1 MAKWGK
7 FRGLAST
14 LALALGLS
22 LAPIASMASSPVANI
37 LFYTGS
43 ACADNSSQRIYFCLD
58 FRNLSG
64 GYDVTFDGDG
74 MRFDWSVATGGVEV
88 DSGGSIARYGMRS
101 GTPASWGFHRQEV
114 NGLTAG
120 TAYLVTMTVDNG
132 GQITVKTLNITT
144 PGSAPAPSPEPETPS
159 ESESVSSASPE
170 PEEAAPSVGTVTLRA
185 ASQMNGGESLAITI
199 TVLDTNSAPMS
210 GKTVTLFS
218 TGPGNLS
225 ALSATT
231 NGAGEA
237 TVNFTAP
244 AEASGFATIYATV
257 DSTQQHKSLEISP
270 RSNETRRFGGYAVI
284 HPTTNH
290 VCGVIVSNGATT
302 RMSSDYMGCPA
313 GSLVVFQTKP
323 SPTGNVA
330 GWHGTDVFYRGGTFY
345 LPGGITITDGI
356 ATDSSGRIWDTGTG
370 QTLVQGSESPSQPA
384 PSTSSPS
391 ASESESV
398 ASESQAPQPDLPAA
412 QPDSPV
418 EPEPASTVAI
428 NTSEEGV
435 NIVVENG
442 VGKRLSARI
451 AGRWLVETVD
461 ASPFEAFR
469 PLVPGSS
476 VQISVWLDGEFVSSK
491 TVTSGELSTQSP
503 VADSQVPESASSP
516 ETRESTSH
524 AVSNASV
531 GIQSSGNVIQFELLG
546 AAGKRV
552 SLKIG
557 GRWVVQYP
565 ESNVSRYTTSSV
577 AGTEVGISVYVDGL
591 LIGDATIQVGQTES
605 VSIAAVDIDSN
616 DPSSS
621 GPSSFPPQSTSSPEV
636 NISSSNSQIIFS
648 IFNAEGKKLSLKIG
662 GRWVVR
668 YPDSP
673 NYLFTTDSTAGAT
686 IAIQKFIDGSLLG
699 VESITVNS

>member
-1 MAKWGK
+1 MTKWGK

-22 LAPIASMASSPVANI
+22 LAPAAAMASGPVANI

-43 ACADNSSQRIYFCLD
+43 ACAENSGQRIYFCLD
-58 FRNLSG
+58 FRNSSG

-120 TAYLVTMTVDNG
+120 TTYLVTMTVDNG
-132 GQITVKTLNITT
+132 GQVTVKTLNITT

-170 PEEAAPSVGTVTLRA
+170 PEEAAPSVGSVTLRA
-185 ASQMNGGESLAITI
+185 ASQMNGGETLAITI
-199 TVLDTNSAPMS
+199 AVVDANSAPMS

-257 DSTQQHKSLEISP
+257 DSTQQLKSIEISP

-345 LPGGITITDGI
+345 LPGGTTITDGI
-356 ATDSSGRIWDTGTG
+356 ATDSSGRVWDTGTG
-370 QTLVQGSESPSQPA
+370 QTLVQGSVSPSQPA

-398 ASESQAPQPDLPAA
+398 ASESQAPQPEPPAA
-412 QPDSPV
+412 QPESPA

-435 NIVVENG
+435 RIVVENG

-491 TVTSGELSTQSP
+491 TVSSGEPSTQSP
-503 VADSQVPESASSP
+503 VVAAQSSEPSSSP
-516 ETRESTSH
+516 EVSESTSST
-524 AVSNASV
+524 VSNAAV
-531 GIQSSGNVIQFELLG
+531 GIESSGNVIEFQISN

-557 GRWVVQYP
+557 GRWVVEYP
-565 ESNVSRYTTSSV
+565 ESNSFAYSTSSV
-577 AGTEVGISVYVDGL
+577 AGAEVDISVYLDGV
-591 LIGDATIQVGQTES
+591 LIGGSSIQVGQTES
-605 VSIAAVDIDSN
+605 VSITTVDFESDE
-616 DPSSS
+616 PT
-621 GPSSFPPQSTSSPEV
+621 TSSPASSPAQSSESPEV
-636 NISSSNSQIIFS
+636 SVSSSDSQIVIS
-648 IFNAEGKKLSLKIG
+648 TSNAEGRKLSLKIG

-668 YPDSP
+668 YPDTD
-673 NYLFTTDSTAGAT
+673 NYVFTTESIAGSTV
-686 IAIQKFIDGSLLG
+686 AIRKYIDGSLLG
-699 VESITVNS
+699 VETITVGG

>member
-1 MAKWGK
+1 
-7 FRGLAST
+7 
-14 LALALGLS
+14 
-22 LAPIASMASSPVANI
+22 
-37 LFYTGS
+37 
-43 ACADNSSQRIYFCLD
+43 
-58 FRNLSG
+58 
-64 GYDVTFDGDG
+64 
-74 MRFDWSVATGGVEV
+74 
-88 DSGGSIARYGMRS
+88 
-101 GTPASWGFHRQEV
+101 
-114 NGLTAG
+114 
-120 TAYLVTMTVDNG
+120 
-132 GQITVKTLNITT
+132 
-144 PGSAPAPSPEPETPS
+144 
-159 ESESVSSASPE
+159 
-170 PEEAAPSVGTVTLRA
+170 
-185 ASQMNGGESLAITI
+185 MNGGETLAITI
-199 TVLDTNSAPMS
+199 AVVDANSAPMS

-225 ALSATT
+225 ALSLTT

-244 AEASGFATIYATV
+244 AEASGFATVYATV
-257 DSTQQHKSLEISP
+257 DSTQQLKSIEISP

-345 LPGGITITDGI
+345 LPGGTTITDGI
-356 ATDSSGRIWDTGTG
+356 ATDSSGRVWDTGTG
-370 QTLVQGSESPSQPA
+370 QTLVQGSESPSRPA

-398 ASESQAPQPDLPAA
+398 ASESQEPQPEPPAA
-412 QPDSPV
+412 QPESPA

-435 NIVVENG
+435 RIVVENG

-491 TVTSGELSTQSP
+491 TVSSGEPSTQSP
-503 VADSQVPESASSP
+503 VVAAQSSEPSSSP
-516 ETRESTSH
+516 EVSESTSST
-524 AVSNASV
+524 VSNAAV
-531 GIQSSGNVIQFELLG
+531 GIESSGNVIEFQISN

-557 GRWVVQYP
+557 GRWVVEYP
-565 ESNVSRYTTSSV
+565 ESNSFAYSTSSV
-577 AGTEVGISVYVDGL
+577 AGAEVDISVYLDGV
-591 LIGDATIQVGQTES
+591 LIGGSSIQVGQTES
-605 VSIAAVDIDSN
+605 VSITTVDFESDE
-616 DPSSS
+616 PT
-621 GPSSFPPQSTSSPEV
+621 TSSPASSPAQSSESPEV
-636 NISSSNSQIIFS
+636 SVSSSDSQIVIS
-648 IFNAEGKKLSLKIG
+648 TSNAEGRKLSLKIG

-668 YPDSP
+668 YPDTD
-673 NYLFTTDSTAGAT
+673 NYVFTTESIAGSTV
-686 IAIQKFIDGSLLG
+686 AIRKYIDGSLLG
-699 VESITVNS
+699 VETITVGG